1 VQTHRYVFTII
12 GCAILLSI
20 WPVSLYRIVDNA
32 VGGGGRCPHRN
43 GDLAYS
49 APADFHDCIALLF
62 SIAKY
67 KLCRVG
73 GIGENLR
80 SATGLAHAL
89 RPAVMRLARRL
100 RQMQDESLGLNPNQL
115 SAMAVLLNSGDQLM
129 GELAAQERVQ
139 PPSMTRIVNSLE
151 AFGYVVRRPDP
162 RDHRQCL
169 VSLTDSGRQVLL
181 ANRRRRDEW
190 LAVRIAG
197 LDPAERDVL
206 RRAVGVLEKM
216 NRQ

>member
-1 VQTHRYVFTII
+1 
-12 GCAILLSI
+12 
-20 WPVSLYRIVDNA
+20 
-32 VGGGGRCPHRN
+32 
-43 GDLAYS
+43 
-49 APADFHDCIALLF
+49 
-62 SIAKY
+62 
-67 KLCRVG
+67 
-73 GIGENLR
+73 
-80 SATGLAHAL
+80 
-89 RPAVMRLARRL
+89 
-100 RQMQDESLGLNPNQL
+100 MQDESLGLNPNQL

-151 AFGYVVRRPDP
+151 ARDYVVRRPDR

-197 LDPAERDVL
+197 LDPADREVL
-206 RRAVGVLEKM
+206 RRAIGVLEKV
-216 NRQ
+216 NQG

>member
-1 VQTHRYVFTII
+1 
-12 GCAILLSI
+12 
-20 WPVSLYRIVDNA
+20 
-32 VGGGGRCPHRN
+32 
-43 GDLAYS
+43 
-49 APADFHDCIALLF
+49 
-62 SIAKY
+62 
-67 KLCRVG
+67 
-73 GIGENLR
+73 
-80 SATGLAHAL
+80 
-89 RPAVMRLARRL
+89 
-100 RQMQDESLGLNPNQL
+100 MQDESLGLNPNQL

-151 AFGYVVRRPDP
+151 ALGYVVRRPDP

-181 ANRRRRDEW
+181 ANRRRRDVW

-197 LDPAERDVL
+197 LDPAEREVL
-206 RRAVGVLEKM
+206 RRAVGVLEKV